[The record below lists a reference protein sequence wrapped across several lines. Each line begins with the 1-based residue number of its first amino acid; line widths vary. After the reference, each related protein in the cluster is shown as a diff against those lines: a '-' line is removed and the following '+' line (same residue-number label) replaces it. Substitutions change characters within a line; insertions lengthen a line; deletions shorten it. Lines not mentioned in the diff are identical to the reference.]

1 LVQNPLANNPMAAAL
16 MGNMPGAAAGVN
28 PLMLAQIMAQG
39 GLGMTAVQQQQMTR
53 KSRELYCGNIPLGT
67 VNNQGLKEFFDTACE
82 AAFGVDPAGFKPVVK
97 AEINAQGTFAFI
109 EVHAPMLAEASPL
122 SFFLRVC

>member
-1 LVQNPLANNPMAAAL
+1 
-16 MGNMPGAAAGVN
+16 
-28 PLMLAQIMAQG
+28 
-39 GLGMTAVQQQQMTR
+39 MTAVQQQQMTR
-53 KSRELYCGNIPLGT
+53 KCRELYCGNIPLGT